1 MGALGNRSA
10 GRRVHAAYRHPRARP
25 RPGSAPAQPRAVRH
39 HVGAHREPATRGR
52 PSHRAGS
59 ADRGGAVSHTGDD
72 TSTAALT
79 ARAGPDSISR
89 SQKRTWL
96 IDVDPPP
103 GGPRLPRAGPP
114 WEDPGLADQALQEPT
129 RPVARL
135 HAGGGGALPGDR
147 RPAGRSLHLHGQGQ
161 SGRRRHE
168 RHSFLGLG
176 NIGPLAG
183 KPVMEGKGILFKA
196 FADIDVF
203 DLEVASENP
212 EDVIRFCQLLE
223 PTVGGIN
230 LEDIRS
236 PDCFHIEEELRDTLS
251 IPVFHD
257 DQHGTAIISGA
268 ALLNAL
274 DVVGKDVGQ
283 IRVVFAGAG
292 AAALATAEHYVRLG
306 VRREQIVMCDHE
318 GVLHTERADLDRYKS
333 RFAVRTKARTLA
345 DAFKDADVFVGL
357 SVAGIVS
364 GDMLKAMAKQPIVFA
379 LANPTPEIMPEE
391 AKQAR
396 GDAVIATG
404 RSDFSNQVNNVLGF
418 PFIFRGALDVRAKKI
433 NEEMEMAATRALAA
447 LAKEEVPESVT
458 RAYGGDKLK
467 FGPDYLIPKPFD
479 PRVLLWV
486 APAVAWAAVASGI
499 AGRIIDVEEYR
510 AELEAR
516 LGPERQVM
524 RGLITRA
531 QQDPPSIVFPEGD
544 DPRILRA
551 SRILADEGIARPIL
565 LGDLDAIRRQADEG
579 SLTLEDIELMNPR
592 SAADRDQLAEEL
604 WQLRRR
610 RGFTLREAKARVL
623 DPIYYGLLLLRA
635 GRTDALVAGEE
646 IDYPD
651 SIRPALEVIGVEPGR
666 KHVSGIYMMIFR
678 QQTFFFADT
687 TVNIEPDAATLAEI
701 ATATA
706 KFVTRLGV
714 EPRIAMLSFSNFG
727 SVKHPA
733 ATKVQQ
739 AVALLHEREPELQ
752 VDGEMQAD
760 TAVVERI
767 LTKVYPFAKLR
778 GPANVLIFP
787 DLDAANIAYKL
798 LARLGDAQAIGPI
811 LVGMDRPVHVLQRLS
826 EVPDIVNM
834 AVIAAVDALEHR
846 RHARSTT

>member
-1 MGALGNRSA
+1 MSIRRQEALDYHA
-10 GRRVHAAYRHPRARP
+10 QGRPGKIQVSPTKPFKNQRDLSLAYTPGVAEPCREIAARP
-25 RPGSAPAQPRAVRH
+25 DEAYTYTAKGNLVAV
-39 HVGAHREPATRGR
+39 VTNGT
-52 PSHRAGS
+52 
-59 ADRGGAVSHTGDD
+59 AV
-72 TSTAALT
+72 
-79 ARAGPDSISR
+79 
-89 SQKRTWL
+89 
-96 IDVDPPP
+96 
-103 GGPRLPRAGPP
+103 
-114 WEDPGLADQALQEPT
+114 
-129 RPVARL
+129 
-135 HAGGGGALPGDR
+135 
-147 RPAGRSLHLHGQGQ
+147 
-161 SGRRRHE
+161 
-168 RHSFLGLG
+168 LGLG

-236 PDCFHIEEELRDTLS
+236 PDCFHIEEELRETLS

-404 RSDFSNQVNNVLGF
+404 RSDFPNQVNNVLGF

-447 LAKEEVPESVT
+447 LAKEEVPDSVM
-458 RAYGGDKLK
+458 RAYGLERLR

-486 APAVAWAAVASGI
+486 APAVAWAAVGSGV
-499 AGRIIDVEEYR
+499 AGRVIDVDEYR
-510 AELEAR
+510 AQLDAR
-516 LGPERQVM
+516 LGRAREVM
-524 RGLITRA
+524 RGLSTRA
-531 QQDPPSIVFPEGD
+531 QQEAQRIVFPEGE
-544 DPRILRA
+544 DPRILKA
-551 SRILADEGIARPIL
+551 ARILADEGIAEPIL
-565 LGDLDAIRRQADEG
+565 LGDPDAIRRQADDAG
-579 SLTLEDIELMNPR
+579 VTLEEI
-592 SAADRDQLAEEL
+592 QLANPTTSPQRETFAQEL
-604 WQLRRR
+604 WERRR
-610 RGFTLREAKARVL
+610 RKGITLREARLLVL
-623 DPIYYGLLLLRA
+623 DPLYHALLMLRA
-635 GRTDALVAGEE
+635 GQADAVVAGVEMN
-646 IDYPD
+646 YPD
-651 SIRPALEVIGVEPGR
+651 AIRPALEVIGLDAGR
-666 KHVSGIYMMIFR
+666 RHASGIYMLVFA
-678 QQTFFFADT
+678 QQTFFFADC
-687 TVNIEPDAATLAEI
+687 TVNIDPDAETLAEI
-701 ATATA
+701 ASATA
-706 KFVTRLGV
+706 EFVGRLEI
-714 EPRIAMLSFSNFG
+714 EPRVAMLSFSNFG
-727 SVKHPA
+727 SVRHPQA
-733 ATKVQQ
+733 EKVQR
-739 AVALLHEREPELQ
+739 AVTLLHEREPALQ
-752 VDGEMQAD
+752 ADGEMQAD

-767 LTKVYPFAKLR
+767 LTGRYPFARLR
-778 GPANVLIFP
+778 SPANVLIFP
-787 DLDAANIAYKL
+787 NLDAANISYKL
-798 LARLGDAQAIGPI
+798 LDRIGGAQAIGPI
-811 LVGMDRPVHVLQRLS
+811 LVGMAQPVHVLQRGS
-826 EVPDIVNM
+826 DVNDIVNM
-834 AVIAAVDALEHR
+834 AVIAAVDAQEHGR
-846 RHARSTT
+846 RPRA

>member
-1 MGALGNRSA
+1 MSSRRQEALDYHA
-10 GRRVHAAYRHPRARP
+10 QGRPGKIQVTPTKPFKDQRDLSLAYTPGVAEPCLEIAKNPDDAYRYTTK
-25 RPGSAPAQPRAVRH
+25 GNLVAV
-39 HVGAHREPATRGR
+39 VSNGT
-52 PSHRAGS
+52 
-59 ADRGGAVSHTGDD
+59 AV
-72 TSTAALT
+72 
-79 ARAGPDSISR
+79 
-89 SQKRTWL
+89 
-96 IDVDPPP
+96 
-103 GGPRLPRAGPP
+103 
-114 WEDPGLADQALQEPT
+114 
-129 RPVARL
+129 
-135 HAGGGGALPGDR
+135 
-147 RPAGRSLHLHGQGQ
+147 
-161 SGRRRHE
+161 
-168 RHSFLGLG
+168 LGLG
-176 NIGPLAG
+176 NIGALAG

-203 DLEVASENP
+203 DLEVGSESP

-236 PDCFHIEEELRDTLS
+236 PDCFYIEQKLRATLG

-274 DVVGKDVGQ
+274 VVVKKD
-283 IRVVFAGAG
+283 IANIKIVFAGAG
-292 AAALATAEHYVRLG
+292 AAAIATAEHYVRLG
-306 VRREQIVMCDHE
+306 VIRENIVMCDHKGVIYQGRE
-318 GVLHTERADLDRYKS
+318 GLDEFKQ
-333 RFAVRTKARTLA
+333 RFAVDTKARTLA
-345 DAFKDADVFVGL
+345 DALQGADVFVGL
-357 SVAGIVS
+357 SVAGIVT
-364 GDMLKAMAKQPIVFA
+364 GDMLQGMTKRPVIFA
-379 LANPTPEIMPEE
+379 LANPTPEIMPDE

-396 GDAVIATG
+396 PDAIVATG
-404 RSDFSNQVNNVLGF
+404 RSDFPNQVNNVLGF

-579 SLTLEDIELMNPR
+579 SLTLEDIELVNPQT
-592 SAADRDQLAEEL
+592 ATDRDQLAQEL
-604 WQLRRR
+604 WQRRAR
-610 RGFTLREAKARVL
+610 RGMTLREARALVL
-623 DPIYYGLLLLRA
+623 DPMYYGLMMLRA

-651 SIRPALEVIGVEPGR
+651 AVRPALEVIGVEPGR

-687 TVNIEPDAATLAEI
+687 TVNIEPDAQTLAEI

-733 ATKVQQ
+733 AAKVQQ

-846 RHARSTT
+846 RHARSTR

>member
-1 MGALGNRSA
+1 MASRRQEALDYHSQG
-10 GRRVHAAYRHPRARP
+10 
-25 RPGSAPAQPRAVRH
+25 RPGKIQVTPTKPFKDQRDLSLAYTPGVAEPCLEIAKRPDDAYLYTAKGNLVAV
-39 HVGAHREPATRGR
+39 VSNGT
-52 PSHRAGS
+52 
-59 ADRGGAVSHTGDD
+59 AV
-72 TSTAALT
+72 
-79 ARAGPDSISR
+79 
-89 SQKRTWL
+89 
-96 IDVDPPP
+96 
-103 GGPRLPRAGPP
+103 
-114 WEDPGLADQALQEPT
+114 
-129 RPVARL
+129 
-135 HAGGGGALPGDR
+135 
-147 RPAGRSLHLHGQGQ
+147 
-161 SGRRRHE
+161 
-168 RHSFLGLG
+168 LGLG
-176 NIGPLAG
+176 NIGALAG

-203 DLEVASENP
+203 DLEVGSENP

-236 PDCFHIEEELRDTLS
+236 PDCFYIEQKLRETLS

-274 DVVGKDVGQ
+274 TLVKKD
-283 IRVVFAGAG
+283 IDKIKVVFAGAG
-292 AAALATAEHYVRLG
+292 AAAIATAEHYVRLG
-306 VRREQIVMCDHE
+306 ALRSNIVMADHKGVIYKGRE
-318 GVLHTERADLDRYKS
+318 GLDEFKQ
-333 RFAVRTKARTLA
+333 RFAVDTKARTLA
-345 DAFKDADVFVGL
+345 EALQGADVFVGL
-357 SVAGIVS
+357 SVAGIVT
-364 GDMLKAMAKQPIVFA
+364 GDMLQGMAKKPVIFA
-379 LANPTPEIMPEE
+379 LANPTPEIMPDE
-391 AKQAR
+391 AKKAR
-396 GDAVIATG
+396 PDAIVATG
-404 RSDFSNQVNNVLGF
+404 RSDFPNQVNNVLGF

-433 NEEMEMAATRALAA
+433 NEDMEMAATRALAA

-458 RAYGGDKLK
+458 RAYGGEKLK
-467 FGPDYLIPKPFD
+467 FGPEYLIPKPFD

-551 SRILADEGIARPIL
+551 ARILADEGIARPIL
-565 LGDLDAIRRQADEG
+565 LGDLDAIRRQADDA
-579 SLTLEDIELMNPR
+579 SLTLEDVELVNPATA
-592 SAADRDQLAEEL
+592 SDREQMGTEL
-604 WQLRRR
+604 WQRRQR
-610 RGFTLREAKARVL
+610 RGMTLREAQRRVL
-623 DPIYYGLLLLRA
+623 DPMYYGLLMLRA
-635 GRTDALVAGEE
+635 GRADALVAGEE

-651 SIRPALEVIGVEPGR
+651 AVRPALEVIGVEPGR
-666 KHVSGIYMMIFR
+666 KHASGIYMMIFR

-687 TVNIEPDAATLAEI
+687 TVNIEPDAETLAEI
-701 ATATA
+701 ASATA
-706 KFVTRLGV
+706 KFVLRLGV
-714 EPRIAMLSFSNFG
+714 EPRVAMLSFSNFG

-733 ATKVQQ
+733 AAKVQR
-739 AVALLHEREPELQ
+739 AVTLLHEREPDLQ

-767 LTKVYPFAKLR
+767 LTRVYPFAKLR

-787 DLDAANIAYKL
+787 GLDAANIAYKL
-798 LARLGDAQAIGPI
+798 LARLGEAQAIGPI
-811 LVGMDRPVHVLQRLS
+811 LVGMDQPVNVLQRLS

-846 RHARSTT
+846 RHARPTTERS

>member
-1 MGALGNRSA
+1 MVPPSRRQEALDY
-10 GRRVHAAYRHPRARP
+10 HAQG
-25 RPGSAPAQPRAVRH
+25 RPGKIQVTPTKPFKDQRDLSLAYTPGVAEPCLEIAKRPEDAYLYTTKGNLVAV
-39 HVGAHREPATRGR
+39 VSNGT
-52 PSHRAGS
+52 
-59 ADRGGAVSHTGDD
+59 AV
-72 TSTAALT
+72 
-79 ARAGPDSISR
+79 
-89 SQKRTWL
+89 
-96 IDVDPPP
+96 
-103 GGPRLPRAGPP
+103 
-114 WEDPGLADQALQEPT
+114 
-129 RPVARL
+129 
-135 HAGGGGALPGDR
+135 
-147 RPAGRSLHLHGQGQ
+147 
-161 SGRRRHE
+161 
-168 RHSFLGLG
+168 LGLG
-176 NIGPLAG
+176 NIGALAG
-183 KPVMEGKGILFKA
+183 KPVLEGKGILFKA

-203 DLEVASENP
+203 DLEVGSENP
-212 EDVIRFCQLLE
+212 DDVIRFCQLLE

-236 PDCFHIEEELRDTLS
+236 PDCFYIEQRLRETLG

-274 DVVGKDVGQ
+274 QLMNKDLDKVK
-283 IRVVFAGAG
+283 IVFAGAG
-292 AAALATAEHYVRLG
+292 AAAIATAEHYVRLG
-306 VRREQIVMCDHE
+306 VVRENIVMADHK
-318 GVLHTERADLDRYKS
+318 GVIYKGRDGLDEFKQ
-333 RFAVRTKARTLA
+333 RFAVETKARTLA
-345 DAFKDADVFVGL
+345 EALQGADVFVGL
-357 SVAGIVS
+357 SVAGIVT
-364 GDMLKAMAKQPIVFA
+364 GDMLQGMATKPVIFA
-379 LANPTPEIMPEE
+379 LANPTPEIMPDE
-391 AKQAR
+391 AKKAR
-396 GDAVIATG
+396 PDAIVATG
-404 RSDFSNQVNNVLGF
+404 RSDFPNQVNNVLGF
-418 PFIFRGALDVRAKKI
+418 PFIFRGALDVRAKQI
-433 NEEMEMAATRALAA
+433 NDEMEMAATRALAA

-458 RAYGGDKLK
+458 RAYGIEKLK

-524 RGLITRA
+524 RGLITRV

-551 SRILADEGIARPIL
+551 ARILADEGIARPIL
-565 LGDLDAIRRQADEG
+565 LGDLDAIRRQADDA

-592 SAADRDQLAEEL
+592 SAPDRDTLAEEL

-610 RGFTLREAKARVL
+610 RGITRREAKARVL
-623 DPIYYGLLLLRA
+623 DPMYYGLLLLRA

-706 KFVTRLGV
+706 KFVTRLGI

-739 AVALLHEREPELQ
+739 AVAMLHEREPELQ

-767 LTKVYPFAKLR
+767 LTRVYPFAKLR

-787 DLDAANIAYKL
+787 DLNAANIAYKL

-846 RHARSTT
+846 RLAHSNK